1 MVTSTP
7 KGVLLDVRVAPRA
20 AGRPGLAGA
29 REGIP
34 LIRLHAAPVD
44 GAANAELIEL
54 LSGMLGIPRRAV
66 TIVHGERGR
75 VKRVSLQGVS
85 VELVRSILKLG

>member
-7 KGVLLDVRVAPRA
+7 KGVLLDVRVVPKA
-20 AGRPGLAGA
+20 ARSGLAGT
-29 REGIP
+29 REGAL

-54 LSGMLGIPRRAV
+54 LSDMLGIPRRAV
-66 TIVHGERGR
+66 TIVQGERGR

-85 VELVRSILKLG
+85 AELVRSILKLG